1 MKKGSIMSFEV
12 LVGTILVLVFIFFFT
27 FYSIDST
34 QKAIDKTER
43 DLCLASVKRAESL
56 RFFKSDSIVPID
68 CRTRFVEIKE
78 DKVLFSGAAISDS
91 GNQKRIKD
99 NTKLKSKRSGN
110 TFTFYVDSQK
120 ELMKVFADEMAG
132 CWYQMG
138 SGNVNMFGNFDGDK
152 RCVICSEIS
161 IDPKLATKYKTVG
174 LEGDSFQDFL
184 KENQFS
190 TPIFQAKYS
199 EVLKIEEG
207 IVGFGEV
214 GDQKSFPNI
223 VISDAKG
230 TIPYSVIF
238 SMYNENQ
245 LLESV
250 GGSTIL
256 AGAVCIGG
264 AAIAIKTLGLG
275 IPVAI
280 AACTGVTAA
289 GTTAGIV
296 YNDIRTDEKGVQYY
310 PAWYIK
316 PAAEAV
322 EAGCSQLY

>member
-1 MKKGSIMSFEV
+1 MKKIKRMEKKASVMSIEV
-12 LVGTILVLVFIFFFT
+12 LVGTILVLVIIFSLTFFT
-27 FYSIDST
+27 IDST

-56 RFFKSDSIVPID
+56 RLLKGDSIVPID

-78 DKVLFSGAAISDS
+78 G
-91 GNQKRIKD
+91 
-99 NTKLKSKRSGN
+99 TKKSKRKN
-110 TFTFYVDSQK
+110 NQFTYEVDTQK

-132 CWYQMG
+132 CWYEMG
-138 SGNVNMFGNFDGDK
+138 SGDVNMFGNFDSDK

-161 IDPKLATKYKTVG
+161 IDPKLAVKYKSVG

-184 KENQFS
+184 RENKFS

-207 IVGFGEV
+207 IVGSGEV
-214 GDQKSFPNI
+214 GGQKSFPNI
-223 VISDAKG
+223 VISDAG
-230 TIPYSVIF
+230 GAIPYSVIF
-238 SMYNENQ
+238 SMYNKNQ
-245 LLESV
+245 LYGSV
-250 GGSTIL
+250 GGSAL
-256 AGAVCIGG
+256 VSGLVCIGG
-264 AAIAIKTLGLG
+264 AAIAIKTLGIG

-280 AACTGVTAA
+280 AACTGVTTA

-296 YNDIRTDEKGVQYY
+296 YNNIRTDEKGVQYY